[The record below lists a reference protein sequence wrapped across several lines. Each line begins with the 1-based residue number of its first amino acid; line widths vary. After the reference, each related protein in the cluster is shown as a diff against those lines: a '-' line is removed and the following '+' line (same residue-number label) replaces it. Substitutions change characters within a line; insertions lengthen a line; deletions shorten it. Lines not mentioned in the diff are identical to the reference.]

1 MKCPYIWSY
10 LTGWSCACEPQ
21 APVINFKIRMHFT
34 PFSFSSIVRIQM
46 FWCDSSGK
54 KKGLEPV
61 CGSIF
66 TLTQSVSLKQ
76 TDAAGVRTAKCYCHM
91 SLSLSP
97 SPHDSSR
104 AVRRLLVGKKYNYW
118 HLIKKTGSFKRTG
131 ECFQGKASL
140 AHWIPWHV
148 FLLFRNSLD
157 PHLEPRPHGV
167 K

>member
-1 MKCPYIWSY
+1 MRKHWQSLHDRQLQAGNHYTEQHFCIA
-10 LTGWSCACEPQ
+10 GCAGRRSLIRCGSLDEMSLYMIIFNWLVMCMWTSSPCHQFQNKNALHALLLLQHCEDTNVLMWQ
-21 APVINFKIRMHFT
+21 QR
-34 PFSFSSIVRIQM
+34 
-46 FWCDSSGK
+46 K

-104 AVRRLLVGKKYNYW
+104 AVRRLLVGK
-118 HLIKKTGSFKRTG
+118 
-131 ECFQGKASL
+131 
-140 AHWIPWHV
+140 
-148 FLLFRNSLD
+148 
-157 PHLEPRPHGV
+157 
-167 K
+167 